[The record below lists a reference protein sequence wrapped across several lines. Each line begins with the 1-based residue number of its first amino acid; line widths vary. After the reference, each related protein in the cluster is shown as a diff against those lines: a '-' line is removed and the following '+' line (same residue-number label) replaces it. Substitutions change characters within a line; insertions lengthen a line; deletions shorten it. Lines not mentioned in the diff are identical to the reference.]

1 VIKLER
7 KECPPELMLR
17 KEELTEEYKLSKKAV
32 WKKRFITEPLLIMS
46 NEKCCFCECKL
57 VEEGKYMQVEHFHHK
72 DEYEDEVLEWRNL
85 LPICI
90 RCNSHK
96 RDHDTY
102 TNEIIDPT
110 IRNPQEDL
118 YASRYR
124 IKGKSELG
132 KLTVEVLD
140 LNDTEEIG
148 VPRFK
153 VASAVLEK
161 MEGITQLV
169 EDYNNLSSPAI
180 DRARI
185 LRKIKSV
192 LKECGP
198 KYPYS
203 AVVSSVILSNHEYD
217 KIKTLLISK
226 NLWSTEL
233 QNLEDI
239 ANSIRLDDQP

>member
-1 VIKLER
+1 MIKLER

-17 KEELTEEYKLSKKAV
+17 KEELTEEYKISKKPV
-32 WKKRFITEPLLIMS
+32 WKKRFITAPLLIMS

-72 DEYEDEVLEWRNL
+72 DDYQDEVLEWTNL
-85 LPICI
+85 LPICL

-102 TNEIIDPT
+102 ENEIIDPT
-110 IRNPQEDL
+110 IRNPQEHL
-118 YASRYR
+118 YTSRYR
-124 IKGKSELG
+124 IKGKNELG

-140 LNDTEEIG
+140 LNDTEEIA

-161 MEGITQLV
+161 MEGITQLA
-169 EDYNNLSSPAI
+169 ENYSDTSPAI

-203 AVVSSVILSNHEYD
+203 AVTSSVIISNHEYD
-217 KIKTLLISK
+217 KLKTILISK
-226 NLWSTEL
+226 NLWSDGL
-233 QNLEDI
+233 QNLEDL
-239 ANSIRLDDQP
+239 AKSVRLDDQP